1 MYKITFI
8 FIGVNLF
15 SIFAETPLS
24 GKVGGMTLGSTES
37 PYKITSD
44 LFVEKGKALTVKAGS
59 ILLFKQFTGLQVE
72 GSLIVEGTKENPV
85 IFASINDGKF
95 NDSATFPPQAF
106 DWNGI
111 TIAKNAK
118 NIKMANF
125 LLSYSVFGLKCQTED
140 ITVINGIFNSNGQF
154 NMTVSGQIQK
164 VMESFPFS
172 FGENKTQ
179 KSDEE
184 SFTKKNLPAIFA
196 TTGAVC
202 GIGTII
208 SAVVFF
214 NARSDY
220 LAETSPAEQKKDRR
234 AITNSLVSTAIF
246 GAATVILIPSAII
259 IYNKRKIAIKK
270 TVFEVYPQFRNGPGL
285 SIAIGF

>member
-8 FIGVNLF
+8 FIGIFLF
-15 SIFAETPLS
+15 AIFAETPLS

-44 LFVEKGKALTVKAGS
+44 LVVEKGKALTIKAGS

-72 GSLIVEGTKENPV
+72 GSIIVEGTKENPV
-85 IFASINDGKF
+85 VFTSINDGKY
-95 NDSATFPPQAF
+95 NDSATSPPQAF
-106 DWNGI
+106 DWNGLTI
-111 TIAKNAK
+111 TKNAK
-118 NIKMANF
+118 NIKMSNF
-125 LLSYSVFGLKCQTED
+125 LLSYSVFGLKCQSED

-154 NMTVSGQIQK
+154 NMTVNGQIQK
-164 VMESFPFS
+164 VLESFPFN

-179 KSDEE
+179 KPNED
-184 SFTKKNLPAIFA
+184 SFTKKNLPAFFA
-196 TTGAVC
+196 TTGAIC

-220 LAETSPAEQKKDRR
+220 LAETSPAEQKKDRTT
-234 AITNSLVSTAIF
+234 ITNSLVSTAIF
-246 GAATVILIPSAII
+246 GAATAILIPSAII
-259 IYNKRKIAIKK
+259 IHNKRKIANKT

-285 SIAIGF
+285 SVAVGF